1 MSGAEVTKVFE
12 STAVNTFKLSDKP
25 PVFMR
30 GEGPW
35 LYTDKDEQYLDL
47 VCGSATSNLGHN
59 HPEHIKAIKEVTKTG
74 IFHTG
79 TRLISPYRADL
90 YQQLSEFMETP
101 DISIHLSNSGS
112 ESIETAI
119 KITRFITKRQ
129 RFISF
134 EGGYHGRTLGA
145 LSVTHSEKI
154 KSPFIGKIGDFVT
167 FVPFPR
173 KETEVGFC
181 LEKCSEIFEY
191 YKSIEEPIAG
201 LIIEAVQGVS
211 GVWGPWTSFLEGLE
225 DLAKKHGSLFIAD
238 EIWSGLG
245 RSGKKFSFNYSK
257 ISPDLIVLGKGLS
270 SSTPL
275 SAVIAKGDLLKSWTP
290 GAHTSTFQGNPI
302 SCAAACA
309 TLKEIKHSSLLEHV
323 NNSIEP
329 CFYKLSKQLKNSGKV
344 KSVRFVGAQC
354 AIELDNSK
362 TSNLVQNIALQQEK
376 MLTYGGGINGECVLI
391 LPPLNIDKD
400 LLEKALETLT
410 KIITEELPKHSS

>member
-12 STAVNTFKLSDKP
+12 STAVNTFRLLDTP
-25 PVFMR
+25 PVFIR

-35 LYTDKDEQYLDL
+35 LYSDKDEKYLDL

-59 HPEHIKAIKEVTKTG
+59 HPEHIKAIEEVTKTG
-74 IFHTG
+74 ILHTG
-79 TRLISPYRADL
+79 TRLISPYRANL
-90 YQQLSEFMETP
+90 YQQLSDFTETP
-101 DISIHLSNSGS
+101 NISIHLSNSGS

-119 KITRFITKRQ
+119 KITRFITKRH

-167 FVPFPR
+167 FAPFPR
-173 KETEVGFC
+173 EKSEVGFC

-191 YKSIEEPIAG
+191 YESIGEPIAG

-211 GVWGPWTSFLEGLE
+211 GVWGPWSSFLDGLE
-225 DLAKKHGSLFIAD
+225 NLTKIHGSLFIAD

-245 RSGKKFSFNYSK
+245 RSGKKFSFNYSR

-270 SSTPL
+270 SSMPL
-275 SAVIAKGDLLKSWTP
+275 SAVIAKGDLLKRWTP

-309 TLKEIKHSSLLEHV
+309 TLKEIEKSSLVEYV
-323 NNSIEP
+323 NKSIEP
-329 CFYKLSKQLKNSGKV
+329 CFYILSERLKNYEKV
-344 KSVRFVGAQC
+344 SAVRFVGAQC
-354 AIELDNSK
+354 AIEFSNSK
-362 TSNLVQNIALQQEK
+362 TANLVQNLALKQAK
-376 MLTYGGGINGECVLI
+376 ILTYGGGRNGECVLI
-391 LPPLNIDKD
+391 LPPLNIDKF
-400 LLEKALETLT
+400 LLEKALDTLT
-410 KIITEELPKHSS
+410 EIITEELPKHSP

>member
-12 STAVNTFKLSDKP
+12 STAVNTFRLSDTP
-25 PVFMR
+25 PIFIR

-35 LYTDKDEQYLDL
+35 LYSDKDEKYLDL

-74 IFHTG
+74 ILHTG
-79 TRLISPYRADL
+79 TRLISPFRANL
-90 YQQLSEFMETP
+90 YQQLSDFIETP

-119 KITRFITKRQ
+119 KVTRFITKRQ

-154 KSPFIGKIGDFVT
+154 KSPFIGTIGDFVT
-167 FVPFPR
+167 FAPFPR
-173 KETEVGFC
+173 KETEIGFC

-191 YKSIEEPIAG
+191 YKNIEEPIAG

-225 DLAKKHGSLFIAD
+225 NLAKMHGSLFIAD

-245 RSGKKFSFNYSK
+245 RSGKKFSFNYSR

-275 SAVIAKGDLLKSWTP
+275 SAVIAKGDLLKRWTP

-309 TLKEIKHSSLLEHV
+309 TLKEIKNSSLVEHV
-323 NNSIEP
+323 NKSIEP
-329 CFYKLSKQLKNSGKV
+329 CFYNLSERLKNNEKV
-344 KSVRFVGAQC
+344 NAVRFVGAQC

-362 TSNLVQNIALQQEK
+362 TANLVQNIALHQAK
-376 MLTYGGGINGECVLI
+376 MLTYGGGRNGECVLI
-391 LPPLNIDKD
+391 LPPLNISRV
-400 LLEKALETLT
+400 LLEKALKALT
-410 KIITEELPKHSS
+410 EIITEELPRRSF

>member
-12 STAVNTFKLSDKP
+12 STAVNTFKLLDTP
-25 PVFMR
+25 PVFIR

-35 LYTDKDEQYLDL
+35 LYSDKDEKYLDL

-59 HPEHIKAIKEVTKTG
+59 HPEHIKAIEEVTKTG
-74 IFHTG
+74 ILHTG
-79 TRLISPYRADL
+79 TRLISPYRANL
-90 YQQLSEFMETP
+90 YQQLSDFTETP
-101 DISIHLSNSGS
+101 NISIHLSNSGS

-119 KITRFITKRQ
+119 KITRFITKRH

-167 FVPFPR
+167 FAPFPR
-173 KETEVGFC
+173 EKSEVGFC

-191 YKSIEEPIAG
+191 YESIEEPIAG

-211 GVWGPWTSFLEGLE
+211 GVWGPWSSFLDGLE
-225 DLAKKHGSLFIAD
+225 NLTKIHGSLFIAD

-245 RSGKKFSFNYSK
+245 RSGKKFSFNYSR

-270 SSTPL
+270 SSMPL
-275 SAVIAKGDLLKSWTP
+275 SAVIAKGDLLKRWTP

-309 TLKEIKHSSLLEHV
+309 TLKEIEKSSLVEYV
-323 NNSIEP
+323 NKSIEP
-329 CFYKLSKQLKNSGKV
+329 CFYNLSERLKNYEKV
-344 KSVRFVGAQC
+344 SAVRFAGAQC
-354 AIELDNSK
+354 AIEFGNSK
-362 TSNLVQNIALQQEK
+362 TANLVQNLALQQAK
-376 MLTYGGGINGECVLI
+376 MLTYGGGRNGECVLI
-391 LPPLNIDKD
+391 LPPLNIDKF
-400 LLEKALETLT
+400 LLEKALDTLT
-410 KIITEELPKHSS
+410 EIITEELPKHSP

>member
-12 STAVNTFKLSDKP
+12 STAVNTFRLLDTP
-25 PVFMR
+25 PVFIR

-35 LYTDKDEQYLDL
+35 LYSDKDEKYLDL

-59 HPEHIKAIKEVTKTG
+59 HPEHIKAIEEVTKTG
-74 IFHTG
+74 ILHTG
-79 TRLISPYRADL
+79 TRLISPYRANL
-90 YQQLSEFMETP
+90 YQQLSDFTETP
-101 DISIHLSNSGS
+101 NISIHLSNSGS

-119 KITRFITKRQ
+119 KITRFITKRH

-167 FVPFPR
+167 FAPFPR
-173 KETEVGFC
+173 EKSEVGFC

-191 YKSIEEPIAG
+191 YESIEEPIAG

-211 GVWGPWTSFLEGLE
+211 GVWGPWSSFLDGLE
-225 DLAKKHGSLFIAD
+225 NLTKIHGSLFIAD

-245 RSGKKFSFNYSK
+245 RSGKKFSFNYSR

-270 SSTPL
+270 SSMPL
-275 SAVIAKGDLLKSWTP
+275 SAVIAKGDLLKRWTP

-309 TLKEIKHSSLLEHV
+309 TLKEIEKSSLVEYV
-323 NNSIEP
+323 NKSIEP
-329 CFYKLSKQLKNSGKV
+329 CFYILSERLKNYEKV
-344 KSVRFVGAQC
+344 SAVRFVGAQC
-354 AIELDNSK
+354 AIEFSNSK
-362 TSNLVQNIALQQEK
+362 TANLVQNLALKQAK
-376 MLTYGGGINGECVLI
+376 ILTYGGGRNGECVLI
-391 LPPLNIDKD
+391 LPPLNIDKF
-400 LLEKALETLT
+400 LLEKALDTLT
-410 KIITEELPKHSS
+410 EIITEELPKHSP

>member
-12 STAVNTFKLSDKP
+12 STAVNTFRLLDTP
-25 PVFMR
+25 PVFIR

-35 LYTDKDEQYLDL
+35 LYSDKDEKYLDL

-59 HPEHIKAIKEVTKTG
+59 HPEHIKAIEEVTKTG
-74 IFHTG
+74 ILHTG

-167 FVPFPR
+167 FAPFPR
-173 KETEVGFC
+173 EKSEVGFC

-191 YKSIEEPIAG
+191 YESIEEPIAG

-211 GVWGPWTSFLEGLE
+211 GVWGPWSSFLDGLE
-225 DLAKKHGSLFIAD
+225 NLTKIHGSLFIAD

-245 RSGKKFSFNYSK
+245 RSGKKFSFNYSR

-270 SSTPL
+270 SSMPL
-275 SAVIAKGDLLKSWTP
+275 SAVIAKGDLLKRWTP

-309 TLKEIKHSSLLEHV
+309 TLKEIEKSSLVEYV
-323 NNSIEP
+323 NKSIEP
-329 CFYKLSKQLKNSGKV
+329 CFYILSERLKNYEKV
-344 KSVRFVGAQC
+344 SAVRFVGAQC
-354 AIELDNSK
+354 AIEFSNSK
-362 TSNLVQNIALQQEK
+362 TANLVQNLALKQAK
-376 MLTYGGGINGECVLI
+376 ILTYGGGRNGECVLI
-391 LPPLNIDKD
+391 LPPLNIDKF
-400 LLEKALETLT
+400 LLEKALDTLT
-410 KIITEELPKHSS
+410 EIITEELPKHSP

>member
-1 MSGAEVTKVFE
+1 MSYAEVTKVFE
-12 STAVNTFKLSDKP
+12 STAVNTFKLLDTP
-25 PVFMR
+25 PVFIR

-35 LYTDKDEQYLDL
+35 LYSDKDVQYLDL

-74 IFHTG
+74 ILHTG
-79 TRLISPYRADL
+79 TRLISPYRASL
-90 YQQLSEFMETP
+90 YQLLSDFLETP

-119 KITRFITKRQ
+119 KVTRFITKRQ

-167 FVPFPR
+167 FAPFPR
-173 KETEVGFC
+173 EESEVGHC
-181 LEKCSEIFEY
+181 LEKCSEIFKY
-191 YKSIEEPIAG
+191 YESIEEPIAG

-211 GVWGPWTSFLEGLE
+211 GVWGPWSSFLDGLE
-225 DLAKKHGSLFIAD
+225 NLTKIHGSLFIAD

-245 RSGKKFSFNYSK
+245 RSGKKFSFNYSR

-270 SSTPL
+270 SSMPL
-275 SAVIAKGDLLKSWTP
+275 SAVIAKGDLLKRWTP

-309 TLKEIKHSSLLEHV
+309 TLKEIEKSSLVEYV
-323 NNSIEP
+323 NKSIEP
-329 CFYKLSKQLKNSGKV
+329 CFYILSERLKNYEKV
-344 KSVRFVGAQC
+344 SAVRFVGAQC
-354 AIELDNSK
+354 AIEFSNSK
-362 TSNLVQNIALQQEK
+362 TANLVQNLALKQAK
-376 MLTYGGGINGECVLI
+376 ILTYGGGRNGECVLI
-391 LPPLNIDKD
+391 LPPLNIDKF
-400 LLEKALETLT
+400 LLEKALDTLT
-410 KIITEELPKHSS
+410 EIITEELPKHSP

>member
-12 STAVNTFKLSDKP
+12 STAVNTFKLLDKP

-79 TRLISPYRADL
+79 TRLISPYRAVL
-90 YQQLSEFMETP
+90 YQQLSDFIETP
-101 DISIHLSNSGS
+101 DISILLSNSGS

-129 RFISF
+129 RYISF

-173 KETEVGFC
+173 KETEVRFC

-309 TLKEIKHSSLLEHV
+309 TLEEIKHSSLLEHV

-329 CFYKLSKQLKNSGKV
+329 CFYKLSNQLKKV
-344 KSVRFVGAQC
+344 LSKNKRFKIENTIFKGDDYSINEVVGSK
-354 AIELDNSK
+354 AIK
-362 TSNLVQNIALQQEK
+362 K
-376 MLTYGGGINGECVLI
+376 WGGQIKLI
-391 LPPLNIDKD
+391 KCTCLNTTIY
-400 LLEKALETLT
+400 
-410 KIITEELPKHSS
+410 III